1 MNDPQPPPGAE
12 QAAREDLLD
21 EVQQLITALEAHSDP
36 AVGTQLK
43 ALLEGIDTVHRA
55 ALTHLVGAIESMA
68 GQAFMNRL
76 TADPAIRLL
85 LMSYDLLAVDRRIL
99 AEEAIDLVRGHLHSH
114 GIDVELVE
122 VVGGVVYVRLHGLE
136 RSGHD
141 ADAVLRDLE
150 AALRE
155 GLVGFQEVV
164 LRERERAATFVR
176 LGGVRRAHKPVYHRV
191 AASAELGNG
200 ELLAVSLGAQQLIL
214 ARVNG
219 EAFALAGCC
228 GDTPL
233 PLRFSQLDG
242 YTLECSWHGCQYDVR
257 TGAYTG
263 RRASRPGMPGDD
275 SAPPGQRL
283 AVFPVREENGDI
295 LVAVAV
301 APVDPKGT

>member
-55 ALTHLVGAIESMA
+55 ALTHLVGA
-68 GQAFMNRL
+68 
-76 TADPAIRLL
+76 
-85 LMSYDLLAVDRRIL
+85 IL

>member
-1 MNDPQPPPGAE
+1 MSDQNPPAGAE
-12 QAAREDLLD
+12 DVAREDLLD
-21 EVQQLITALEAHSDP
+21 EVQQLIAALEAHSDP
-36 AVGTQLK
+36 AVGTQVK

-55 ALTHLVGAIESMA
+55 ALTHLVGAIEGMA

-99 AEEAIDLVRGHLHSH
+99 AEEAIDMVRGHLHAH

-150 AALRE
+150 AALRD
-155 GLVGFQEVV
+155 GLAGFQEVV
-164 LRERERAATFVR
+164 LRERERAATFVQ

-191 AASAELGNG
+191 AASTDLTEGQ
-200 ELLAVSLGAQQLIL
+200 LLAVSLGAQLLIL
-214 ARVNG
+214 ARVAG

-233 PLRFSQLDG
+233 PLRFSRLDG
-242 YTLECSWHGCQYDVR
+242 YTLECSWHGCLYDVR

-263 RRASRPGMPGDD
+263 RRSVHRVMTEDAEPLG
-275 SAPPGQRL
+275 GQRL
-283 AVFPVREENGDI
+283 AVFPVREENGDV

-301 APVDPKGT
+301 EPVEPQGS